1 MTASSGE
8 SVTFRRVS
16 SAADVMTHDGGMF
29 VADLDTAR
37 TLVSQ
42 SCRIIGKMQMTRE
55 PAGHVSWRIPGTD
68 TILIKAR
75 GAGEAALRYV
85 TPDDLIICDM
95 NGKKVDGP
103 DDLAAPNEVYIH
115 TWLYRTRP
123 DVHCVI
129 HVHPTNVVLFTIC
142 NKELLPLI
150 GAYDPFALQL
160 VLDGI
165 PRYPRSV
172 LISNDQLGQ
181 DLAQVIGDK
190 SVCLM
195 RGHGITAV
203 GGSVEDATITAW
215 RLNDLAEINYR
226 AALLGNP
233 EPIPDED
240 IEVFRSARAGRP
252 RRQAP
257 AEGSAAP
264 PNSTWRYLTQW
275 IEE

>member
-1 MTASSGE
+1 
-8 SVTFRRVS
+8 VP
-16 SAADVMTHDGGMF
+16 
-29 VADLDTAR
+29 DLDEAR
-37 TLVSQ
+37 TLVAQ

-55 PAGHVSWRIPGTD
+55 PAGHVSCRIPGSGGRED
-68 TILIKAR
+68 TVLIKAR
-75 GAGEAALRYV
+75 GAGESALLYV
-85 TPDDLIICDM
+85 TPDDMIICDL
-95 NGKKVDGP
+95 NGKKLEGRA
-103 DDLAAPNEVYIH
+103 DLAAPNEVYIH
-115 TWLYRTRP
+115 TWMYRTRP
-123 DVHCVI
+123 DVNAVI
-129 HVHPTNVVLFTIC
+129 HVHPTTVVLFTIC

-172 LISNDQLGQ
+172 LISNDSLGQ
-181 DLAQVIGDK
+181 DLASVIGEK

-203 GGSVEDATITAW
+203 GRSVEEATITAW

-240 IEVFRSARAGRP
+240 IAAFQT
-252 RRQAP
+252 RRAP
-257 AEGSAAP
+257 APREPGAP
-264 PNSTWRYLTQW
+264 PPAPPGQNSTWRYLTRW
-275 IEE
+275 IEDD

>member
-1 MTASSGE
+1 MAE
-8 SVTFRRVS
+8 
-16 SAADVMTHDGGMF
+16 
-29 VADLDTAR
+29 LDAAR
-37 TLVSQ
+37 TVVSQ
-42 SCRIIGKMQMTRE
+42 SCRIIGKMDMTRE
-55 PAGHVSWRIPGTD
+55 PAGHVSYRIPGTD
-68 TILIKAR
+68 RILIKAR

-95 NGKKVDGP
+95 DGKKLEGR

-123 DVHCVI
+123 DVNAVI
-129 HVHPTNVVLFTIC
+129 HVHPPTVMLFTIC
-142 NKELLPLI
+142 NKELLALV
-150 GAYDPFALQL
+150 GAYDPFALQMI
-160 VLDGI
+160 LDGV

-172 LISNDQLGQ
+172 LISNDALGQ
-181 DLAQVIGDK
+181 DLAKTIGDK

-203 GGSVEDATITAW
+203 GPSVEEATITAW

-233 EPIPDED
+233 EPISDED
-240 IEVFRSARAGRP
+240 IEVFRNMGGGRARNQAERPAG
-252 RRQAP
+252 AP
-257 AEGSAAP
+257 YQ
-264 PNSTWRYLTQW
+264 NSTWRYLTQW

>member
-1 MTASSGE
+1 M
-8 SVTFRRVS
+8 
-16 SAADVMTHDGGMF
+16 
-29 VADLDTAR
+29 ADLDAAR
-37 TLVSQ
+37 LTISQ

-55 PAGHVSWRIPGTD
+55 PAGHVSYRIPGTD
-68 TILIKAR
+68 RVLIKAR

-95 NGKKVDGP
+95 DGKKVEGRE
-103 DDLAAPNEVYIH
+103 DLAAPNEVYIH
-115 TWLYRTRP
+115 TWMYRTRP
-123 DVHCVI
+123 DVNCVI

-172 LISNDQLGQ
+172 LISNDSLGQ
-181 DLAQVIGDK
+181 DLAKAIGDK
-190 SVCLM
+190 SICLM

-203 GGSVEDATITAW
+203 GGSVEEATITAL

-226 AALLGNP
+226 AALLGDP
-233 EPIPDED
+233 EPISDED
-240 IEVFRSARAGRP
+240 IAAFQAQRARTRERSGPAAGNP
-252 RRQAP
+252 GQT
-257 AEGSAAP
+257 
-264 PNSTWRYLTQW
+264 STWRYLTQW

>member
-1 MTASSGE
+1 M
-8 SVTFRRVS
+8 V
-16 SAADVMTHDGGMF
+16 
-29 VADLDTAR
+29 
-37 TLVSQ
+37 VSQ

-55 PAGHVSWRIPGTD
+55 PAGHVSCRIPGTD
-68 TILIKAR
+68 QILIKAR

-85 TPDDLIICDM
+85 TPDDLIVCDLE
-95 NGKKVDGP
+95 GKKLEGRA
-103 DDLAAPNEVYIH
+103 DLAPPNEVYIH

-123 DVHCVI
+123 DVNAVI
-129 HVHPTNVVLFTIC
+129 HVHPATVMLFTIC

-172 LISNDQLGQ
+172 LISNDALGQ
-181 DLAQVIGDK
+181 DLARAIGDK

-203 GGSVEDATITAW
+203 GASVEETTITAW

-226 AALLGNP
+226 AALLGTP
-233 EPIPDED
+233 ESIPEED
-240 IEVFRSARAGRP
+240 LAAFRTVRESRSR
-252 RRQAP
+252 
-257 AEGSAAP
+257 AEGSAPATP
-264 PNSTWRYLTQW
+264 PGQNSTWRYLTQW
-275 IEE
+275 VDE

>member
-1 MTASSGE
+1 
-8 SVTFRRVS
+8 V
-16 SAADVMTHDGGMF
+16 
-29 VADLDTAR
+29 VADLDAAR
-37 TLVSQ
+37 TVVSQ

-55 PAGHVSWRIPGTD
+55 PAGHVSCRIPGTD
-68 TILIKAR
+68 QMLIKAR

-85 TPDDLIICDM
+85 TPDDLIICDLE
-95 NGKKVDGP
+95 GKKLEGRA
-103 DDLAAPNEVYIH
+103 DLAPPNEVYIH

-123 DVHCVI
+123 DVNAVI
-129 HVHPTNVVLFTIC
+129 HVHPATVMLFTIC

-160 VLDGI
+160 LLDGI

-172 LISNDQLGQ
+172 LIANDALGQ
-181 DLAQVIGDK
+181 DLARTIGDK

-203 GGSVEDATITAW
+203 GASVEEATITAW

-226 AALLGNP
+226 AALLGDP

-240 IEVFRSARAGRP
+240 IAAFRTRGRRP
-252 RRQAP
+252 AP
-257 AEGSAAP
+257 SAP
-264 PNSTWRYLTQW
+264 PGQNSTWRYLTQW
-275 IEE
+275 IDE